1 MLKNFL
7 LASAMALSAYTLA
20 TTAEAG
26 HRPQGWYVGIEAGG
40 TWMNDTDIDASVKP
54 TKDIEVDF
62 DDGLAILGEIG
73 YRWENNWRLELEL
86 GSRHNDVDCFSVNGN
101 PCIMT
106 ALSDISQFSQM
117 VNLIHDIDI
126 TERTAFSIGIG
137 LGGNF
142 IDADGV
148 GLLEDDDYSFA
159 AQAIFQLSH
168 ELTDRI
174 DLVLSYRFMTSDDPE
189 FRHITYKTMEM
200 DTESHTVT
208 VGLRFDLEADAMEP
222 MPVVAS
228 APPPAAALP
237 EPKQFIVFFGFN
249 KSSLSKEA
257 RNIVREAASA
267 AMQQGY
273 VTILVTGH
281 TDTVG
286 SNKYNETLS
295 ARRAENV
302 KKALV
307 TEGIPASGITASG
320 KGETML
326 MVQTGDREMEPR
338 NRRAEINLN

>member
-40 TWMNDTDIDASVKP
+40 TWMNDADIDPGLAK
-54 TKDIEVDF
+54 TDIEVDF

-101 PCIMT
+101 PCIKS

-126 TERTAFSIGIG
+126 TERTAVSIGIG

-174 DLVLSYRFMTSDDPE
+174 DLVLSYRFMTSDDAE
-189 FRHITYKTMEM
+189 FRHKTYQTMEM

-228 APPPAAALP
+228 APPPAATLP

-257 RNIVREAASA
+257 RNIVHEAAAA

-286 SNKYNETLS
+286 SSKYNETLS
-295 ARRAENV
+295 ARRAANV